1 MSNIPSNVTRENNK
15 LEYTTKKQEKFVTRI
30 RTKDNPDIEVIIRD
44 FKITMFD
51 IFMKIE
57 EMENLP
63 KKKKESKRKN

>member
-1 MSNIPSNVTRENNK
+1 M
-15 LEYTTKKQEKFVTRI
+15 TRI

-63 KKKKESKRKN
+63 KKKESKRKN

>member
-1 MSNIPSNVTRENNK
+1 M
-15 LEYTTKKQEKFVTRI
+15 TRI

-63 KKKKESKRKN
+63 KKKKNLRERIKWKFYN